1 MTPEQNDAL
10 REELLALTRRM
21 AELSEGDP
29 QIPMLQQRCDDIR
42 EMIAGTGE
50 LIAAIRELLG
60 LPKASPPRS

>member
-1 MTPEQNDAL
+1 
-10 REELLALTRRM
+10 M

-60 LPKASPPRS
+60 LHKASPPRS